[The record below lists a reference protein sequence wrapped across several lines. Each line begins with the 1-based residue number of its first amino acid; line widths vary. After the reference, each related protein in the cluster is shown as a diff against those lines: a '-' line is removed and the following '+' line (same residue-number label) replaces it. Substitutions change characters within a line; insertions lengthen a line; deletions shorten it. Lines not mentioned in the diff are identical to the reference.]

1 MNKKFLIDIIPY
13 AIIIIV
19 IGAYFFLN
27 SYDNISFVQK
37 GGNSPKGGYPKGTP
51 FLYQM
56 RYIVYFFIIFLII
69 FNIYYGI
76 QTVSVSNISFYESGK
91 AFLTSFHQR
100 TLDIKEGR
108 IKPYNK
114 MSLKNDPLAKEYDDY
129 TKAFKVEYGDY
140 TTSFCNMFAA
150 CTCCGVGDNAVGN
163 AKRSKECDK
172 PNAVNIP
179 T

>member
-27 SYDNISFVQK
+27 SYDNKSFVQK
-37 GGNSPKGGYPKGTP
+37 GGNYPKGTP

-76 QTVSVSNISFYESGK
+76 QTLNVSKISFYESGK

-100 TLDIKEGR
+100 TLDITNGT

-129 TKAFKVEYGDY
+129 LKAFKVEYGDY
-140 TTSFCNMFAA
+140 TTSFCGMFAP
-150 CTCCGVGDNAVGN
+150 CTCCGVGDNSADNVG
-163 AKRSKECDK
+163 K
-172 PNAVNIP
+172 PNYNTACNNPSVLKVP